1 MPKAE
6 QKPSVGRI
14 VMFVP
19 KEDDVHAKHNGAEIL
34 PAVVVRTWE
43 HTSYENDEI
52 NLKVF
57 TDGLND
63 VWRTSVPYDSEKSPG
78 TWHWPERV

>member
-1 MPKAE
+1 MSKTE

-19 KEDDVHAKHNGAEIL
+19 NEDDQETRHNQAEIL

-43 HTSYENDEI
+43 DTSYENDEV
-52 NLKVF
+52 NLKVL
-57 TDGLND
+57 TDGPAD
-63 VWRTSVPYDSEKSPG
+63 TWRTSVPYNSEKKPG